1 MLLISECALFDPVI
15 TDRGICH
22 SYNAQPSVTMMN
34 PSYFRQSFT
43 EAYENDLTHNWTLSL
58 GSGAGEGNALNFY
71 LLDKDGLLGRNGSKE
86 YQFSYFVGFSSKE
99 EYFDMK
105 SNGQRIK
112 PGYHTIWKV
121 HAMEIESSEDLRS
134 VPIGKIIL
142 QSTIAFKLT

>member
-1 MLLISECALFDPVI
+1 MFDPVV

-22 SYNAQPSVTMMN
+22 AYNAQPPVAMMK
-34 PSYFRQSFT
+34 PSYFRKSFA
-43 EAYENDLTHNWTLSL
+43 EAYENDLTHNWTLSF

-71 LLDKDGLLGRNGSKE
+71 LIDKDGILGRNGSREHK
-86 YQFSYFVGFSSKE
+86 FSYFIGLSSNE

-134 VPIGKIIL
+134 VPIGRNITIIANGL
-142 QSTIAFKLT
+142 FQT

>member
-58 GSGAGEGNALNFY
+58 GSG
-71 LLDKDGLLGRNGSKE
+71 GSKE